1 MTSLIY
7 LIGGDFLDIKI
18 CKDIL
23 DPYLKE
29 HDLIFYS
36 VDLVKEDGNLILR
49 VILDKKGGI
58 DINELGAANEYLSSK
73 LDKYDSDMPEY
84 FLEVSSRGA
93 ERTLDNEE
101 EIVEAVG
108 KYIHINTSDMEYEG
122 EFLENTSDTITIRC
136 NLKGRFKNFIIN
148 KNEIKLI
155 RLAVKI

>member
-1 MTSLIY
+1 M
-7 LIGGDFLDIKI
+7 DINV
-18 CKDIL
+18 CKQIL

-36 VDLVKEDGNLILR
+36 VELVKEGGELILR

-58 DINELGAANEYLSSK
+58 DIDELGDANEFLSSK
-73 LDKYDSDMPEY
+73 LDKYDGDMPEY
-84 FLEVSSRGA
+84 LLEVSSRGA

-101 EIVEAVG
+101 EIEEAVS
-108 KYIHINTSDMEYEG
+108 KYIHVVTENMEYEG
-122 EFLENTSDTITIRC
+122 EFLENSPQSITVRC
-136 NLKGRFKNFIIN
+136 NLKGRFKNFVIN

>member
-1 MTSLIY
+1 VTSLIY
-7 LIGGDFLDIKI
+7 LNGGDFLDINI
-18 CKDIL
+18 CKELLI
-23 DPYLKE
+23 PYLNE

-58 DINELGAANEYLSSK
+58 DINELGEANEYLSSK

-101 EIVEAVG
+101 EIEEAVG
-108 KYIHINTSDMEYEG
+108 KYIHVKTLDMEYEG
-122 EFLENTSDTITIRC
+122 EFLENTSETITIRC
-136 NLKGRFKNFIIN
+136 NLKGRFKNFII
-148 KNEIKLI
+148 KKDEIKLI